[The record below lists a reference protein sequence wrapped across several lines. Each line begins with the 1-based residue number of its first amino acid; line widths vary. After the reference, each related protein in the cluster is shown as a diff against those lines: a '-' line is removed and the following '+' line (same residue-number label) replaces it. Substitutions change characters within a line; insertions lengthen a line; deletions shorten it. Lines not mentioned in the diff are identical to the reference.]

1 MAKSKLI
8 IDKIAKLFEQGL
20 ITYKDLSKEI
30 LNIINSK
37 RDEFIFRMKLVSKEE
52 MEILSKRV
60 ENLEKKIKEKKSY
73 KKTIKKAKK
82 P

>member
-60 ENLEKKIKEKKSY
+60 ENLEKKNKRKKEL
-73 KKTIKKAKK
+73 
-82 P
+82 

>member
-20 ITYKDLSKEI
+20 ITYKYLSKEI
-30 LNIINSK
+30 LNIINSN

-82 P
+82 S

>member
-30 LNIINSK
+30 LNSQ
-37 RDEFIFRMKLVSKEE
+37 
-52 MEILSKRV
+52 
-60 ENLEKKIKEKKSY
+60 
-73 KKTIKKAKK
+73 
-82 P
+82 

>member
-8 IDKIAKLFEQGL
+8 IDKIAKLFEKGL

-82 P
+82 S

>member
-82 P
+82 S

>member
-60 ENLEKKIKEKKSY
+60 ENLEKKIKEKKN
-73 KKTIKKAKK
+73 
-82 P
+82 

>member
-60 ENLEKKIKEKKSY
+60 ENLEKKIKEKKNN

-82 P
+82 S

>member
-60 ENLEKKIKEKKSY
+60 ENLEKKITEKKSY

-82 P
+82 S

>member
-1 MAKSKLI
+1 MTKSKLI

-82 P
+82 S